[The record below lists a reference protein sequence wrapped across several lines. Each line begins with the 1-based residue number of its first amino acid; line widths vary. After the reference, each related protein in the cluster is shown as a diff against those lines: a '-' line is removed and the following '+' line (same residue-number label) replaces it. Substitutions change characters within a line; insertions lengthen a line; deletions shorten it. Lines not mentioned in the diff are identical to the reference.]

1 MTSFNKYQILLA
13 VLVLTVSITPINAE
27 VPQLISYQ
35 GHLTDLSGDP
45 VADGTYDITFSIYRS
60 DGTLE
65 WTSGIQPVQVTNGL
79 FNYVLGSNVPL
90 ESNVISRNYTR
101 FLGIKV
107 GEDDEIVPR
116 TQMISVPYAYR
127 ALGSDTAEYAKD
139 VADDC
144 VTSNKIPD
152 GTIQFIDIDQ
162 NGATAGQLM
171 KWNGTLWMVA
181 DDEVGSGDITAIIA
195 GDGLVGGASSGDAT
209 LAVGTITS
217 THIADD
223 AVGATEI
230 ATDAV
235 NYLEI
240 TSGAVRSDEIQDGT
254 IQQVDLSFTAI
265 DESSTQTISG
275 TKTFDDLNIGTTTRR
290 LALSPAAFIP
300 SDNIPYRGFAYI
312 TNEALDSH
320 HYYFANI
327 SLPDGAI
334 VTQLEGSFYDGDN
347 SYNSDISLRRVT
359 TSNGAV
365 VQMAWTSTSDTPGY
379 TTIEDNSI
387 DYGTID
393 NELHNYGIVVGMRVS
408 SSTFDM
414 RLYGA
419 EIEYTIT
426 KPLP

>member
-1 MTSFNKYQILLA
+1 
-13 VLVLTVSITPINAE
+13 
-27 VPQLISYQ
+27 
-35 GHLTDLSGDP
+35 
-45 VADGTYDITFSIYRS
+45 
-60 DGTLE
+60 
-65 WTSGIQPVQVTNGL
+65 
-79 FNYVLGSNVPL
+79 
-90 ESNVISRNYTR
+90 
-101 FLGIKV
+101 
-107 GEDDEIVPR
+107 
-116 TQMISVPYAYR
+116 MISVPYAYR